1 MRQVGTLP
9 HPQYKIVVY
18 GAEHY
23 FYVEIEAGPMKQC
36 YKFKK
41 DLVANLTELESL
53 FTPEFK
59 AEIYEGFNTMF
70 KSYQKA
76 LAKQQP

>member
-1 MRQVGTLP
+1 MRQVGTIP
-9 HPQYKIVVY
+9 HKDFKIIVY
-18 GAEHY
+18 GAEQY

-41 DLVANLTELESL
+41 ELVPNLTELEKV

-59 AEIYEGFNTMF
+59 AQIHSVFNTMF
-70 KSYQKA
+70 VNYKEA
-76 LAKQQP
+76 LPLP